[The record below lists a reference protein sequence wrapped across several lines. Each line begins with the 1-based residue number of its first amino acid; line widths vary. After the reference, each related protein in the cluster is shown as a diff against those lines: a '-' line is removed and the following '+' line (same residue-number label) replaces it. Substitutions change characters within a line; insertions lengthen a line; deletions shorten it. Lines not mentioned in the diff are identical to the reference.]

1 MNKIKNKMLFIGI
14 LWIIIVTSSYIWNH
28 TNAQKWKT
36 DNLIATGKAFFQN
49 IVLSREWNA
58 QHGGVYVPVTE
69 KTQPNPYLKGPD
81 RDINVSDSLTL
92 TKINASF
99 MTRQLSELAKQHQGL
114 NFHLT
119 SLNPIRPANKP
130 TSWEADALK
139 RFEEGTKEV
148 YTYSDKQFT
157 YMAPVLTE
165 KSCLKCHAERGYKLG
180 DIRGGIS
187 VSIPTTQEKYYTL
200 AIAHLLLAFAG
211 IIFVLGDG
219 RYLNKIYEKLH
230 YQSTRDE
237 LTDIPNRRYFIDMM
251 QIEYQRSQ
259 RENYPLSFIICDI
272 DHFKTYNDI
281 YGHVEG
287 DNSLKLVAQ
296 TIKSTLKRPG
306 DMAAR
311 YGGEEF
317 VAILPRSDL
326 EGALHVAEQIRSAIE
341 ALQIPLNGQFLTL
354 SCGVASRDD
363 TVSTYKEL
371 VKKADD
377 ALYRA
382 KDLGRNRVEYI

>member
-1 MNKIKNKMLFIGI
+1 MIFISI
-14 LWIIIVTSSYIWNH
+14 IWIILVASSYIWNH
-28 TNAQKWKT
+28 TNTQKWKT
-36 DNLIATGKAFFQN
+36 DNLLATSKAFFQN
-49 IVLSREWNA
+49 IVLNREWNSK
-58 QHGGVYVPVTE
+58 HGGVYVPVTE
-69 KTQPNPYLKGPD
+69 ETQPNPYLKGPD

-130 TSWEADALK
+130 TPWEADALK

-148 YTYSDKQFT
+148 YSYADKKLT
-157 YMAPVLTE
+157 YMAPLLTE
-165 KSCLKCHAERGYKLG
+165 QSCLKCHAEQGYKVG
-180 DIRGGIS
+180 DIRGGLS
-187 VSIPTTQEKYYTL
+187 VSIPTTPGKCHTL

-211 IIFVLGDG
+211 IIFILGDG
-219 RYLNKIYEKLH
+219 RHLNKIYEKLR
-230 YQSTRDE
+230 YQSTTDE
-237 LTDIPNRRYFIDMM
+237 LTDIHNRRYFIDTM

-272 DHFKTYNDI
+272 DRFKTYNDI
-281 YGHVEG
+281 YGHLEG
-287 DNSLKLVAQ
+287 DKCLKLVAQ
-296 TIKSTLKRPG
+296 TIKDTLKRPG
-306 DMAAR
+306 DMVAR

-326 EGALHVAEQIRSAIE
+326 DGALHVAEQIRLAVE
-341 ALQIPLNGQFLTL
+341 ALQIPHNGQILTL
-354 SCGVASRDD
+354 SCGIATSDG
-363 TVSTYKEL
+363 TASTYKEL
-371 VKKADD
+371 MKKADD

-382 KDLGRNRVEYI
+382 KDLGRNRVEHMEKDTL